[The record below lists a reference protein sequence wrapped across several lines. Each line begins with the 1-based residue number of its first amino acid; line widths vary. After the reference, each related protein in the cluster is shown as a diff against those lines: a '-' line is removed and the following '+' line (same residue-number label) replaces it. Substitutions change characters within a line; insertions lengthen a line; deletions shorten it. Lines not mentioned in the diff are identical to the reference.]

1 MNLDEKIHRLLDKE
15 VAQVIALTGD
25 AAKEAGMRVYLVGG
39 VVRDLLRNEASKDVD
54 IAVEGDAISLASKL
68 KQKTSV
74 TTHPSFGTATLKIGR
89 IRIDLATARLERYAS
104 PGALPEV
111 TPGNINNDLFRRDF
125 TVNSMAVSLN
135 EGTFGELID
144 PFNGIYDIGE
154 GLIRVLH
161 DKSFE
166 DDPTRIWRAIRY
178 EQRLDFQIEQKTLE
192 LLRDGI
198 SGLKLISGDRIRHE
212 LELVIK
218 EQKPEKALLRASR
231 LGILNKVNPAL
242 EFSDKSIVLFEEAR
256 KFVSLGAEFFQVY
269 YCLLFY
275 DFKRN
280 QVEDTV
286 SYLRVSRP
294 ITRDILQTLE
304 LKEKLTQLSREK
316 LLHSE
321 IYALLKGY
329 SDAALIAYSI
339 KTRSVRVR
347 QVIDEYLS
355 NLKNE
360 KTCLNGDD
368 LKENGITAG
377 PEIKKALDML
387 LSARLD
393 GKVSTR
399 QSEID
404 FINSHFIIR
413 GNDIKN

>member
-1 MNLDEKIHRLLDKE
+1 MNLEEKIHRLLDKE

-218 EQKPEKALLRASR
+218 EQKPEKA
-231 LGILNKVNPAL
+231 
-242 EFSDKSIVLFEEAR
+242 
-256 KFVSLGAEFFQVY
+256 
-269 YCLLFY
+269 
-275 DFKRN
+275 
-280 QVEDTV
+280 
-286 SYLRVSRP
+286 
-294 ITRDILQTLE
+294 
-304 LKEKLTQLSREK
+304 
-316 LLHSE
+316 
-321 IYALLKGY
+321 
-329 SDAALIAYSI
+329 
-339 KTRSVRVR
+339 
-347 QVIDEYLS
+347 
-355 NLKNE
+355 
-360 KTCLNGDD
+360 
-368 LKENGITAG
+368 
-377 PEIKKALDML
+377 
-387 LSARLD
+387 
-393 GKVSTR
+393 
-399 QSEID
+399 
-404 FINSHFIIR
+404 
-413 GNDIKN
+413 